1 MSHYGINMKI
11 DDLDLR
17 ELAEFPPKGGVLRFA
32 GERVILMDTVAL
44 GILRKEL
51 IETVG
56 VTVARGVL
64 TRFGY
69 AHGWRTAQAM
79 RAQFPWENEREWKIA
94 GGRLHTL
101 QGLVRVEPVTH
112 PPGEPAPF
120 AESMWHESYEAEQHL
135 LQFGRS
141 EEPVCWTLT
150 GFASGYLSY
159 CNGKEIICV
168 EERCVGKGDATC
180 HMIGKSREEWG
191 DAIADEVGY
200 YQKQCL
206 DAGLAKVT
214 TALKQAEQKLR
225 AKKKQLEQNDDVDE
239 PAGMVTR
246 SPEMQK
252 VLELARRV
260 ARVDSTVLIT
270 GDSGVGKERVARLIH
285 DESSRATRPFVA
297 INCAAVTET
306 LLESELFGHAKGSF
320 TGATT
325 DRAGLFEAAHGGT
338 LFLDEVG
345 DVPAPMQIKLLRVL
359 QEREIRRVG
368 ENKNRRID
376 LRVLA
381 ATNRDLLAAVEDGQF
396 RKDLYYRLRVVELRI
411 PPLRERRADILPL
424 ARQFLTQAMERAE
437 AQDVRPGAQGRR
449 SAAALRLAGQRARAG
464 ERDRAGGGALGRDAD
479 RARGSARGG
488 ARGAADRVRARARAH
503 ARGRR
508 ARVHPRRAPFELR
521 QPHQDGGA
529 AQASA
534 SRRCIARSAST
545 SASGAPSKRRSS
557 QLGFYVEAQPFGR
570 HQRRHGGRV
579 ARGTRRARGCR

>member
-1 MSHYGINMKI
+1 MKI
-11 DDLDLR
+11 EDLDLR
-17 ELAEFPPKGGVLRFA
+17 ELISFPPEGGVLRFS

-44 GILRKEL
+44 GILRREL

-56 VTVARGVL
+56 MTVARGVL

-79 RAQFPWENEREWKIA
+79 RAQFPWESEREWKTA

-101 QGLVRVEPVTH
+101 QGLVRVEPVKRAA
-112 PPGEPAPF
+112 GEPEPF
-120 AESMWHESYEAEQHL
+120 AESLWHESYEAEQHL
-135 LQFGRS
+135 LQFGRA

-150 GFASGYLSY
+150 GFASGYLSF

-180 HMIGKSREEWG
+180 HMVGKSREEWG

-214 TALKQAEQKLR
+214 AALKSAEQRLR
-225 AKKKQLEQNDDVDE
+225 AKKKQLERTDGVDE
-239 PAGMVTR
+239 PAGMVAR
-246 SPEMQK
+246 SDEMQK

-260 ARVDSTVLIT
+260 AHVDSTVLVT
-270 GDSGVGKERVARLIH
+270 GESGVGKERVARFIH
-285 DESSRATRPFVA
+285 DESSRATRPFIA

-345 DVPAPMQIKLLRVL
+345 EVPAAMQAKLLRVL
-359 QEREIRRVG
+359 QEREVRRVG
-368 ENKNRRID
+368 ENKSRPID
-376 LRVLA
+376 VRVLA
-381 ATNRDLLAAVEDGQF
+381 ATNRDLGAAVEDGTF

-424 ARQFLTQAMERAE
+424 ARAFLATAIERSKSQRTIKACGLTPQAADQLVRYDWPGNVRELENAVERA
-437 AQDVRPGAQGRR
+437 V
-449 SAAALRLAGQRARAG
+449 ALSVGTQIVPDDLP
-464 ERDRAGGGALGRDAD
+464 EE
-479 RARGSARGG
+479 
-488 ARGAADRVRARARAH
+488 V
-503 ARGRR
+503 
-508 ARVHPRRAPFELR
+508 
-521 QPHQDGGA
+521 
-529 AQASA
+529 
-534 SRRCIARSAST
+534 
-545 SASGAPSKRRSS
+545 
-557 QLGFYVEAQPFGR
+557 
-570 HQRRHGGRV
+570 RV
-579 ARGTRRARGCR
+579 A